1 MPAIT
6 PLHERGDANSMAPGE
21 ATTGDAA
28 EDALL
33 AATAV
38 SKRFGGVTAVEDVS
52 IAVRRGSIASI
63 IGPNGAGKTSFLN
76 MVSGFYRPDGGSIVF
91 EGRDTTRLRPAEIA
105 ALGIARTFQNI
116 ALFSGMTVLDNI
128 MLGRH
133 VRMKSGVL
141 SSFLYWGLA
150 QKEEVAHRARVEEL
164 IDFLGLQ
171 DLRKQP
177 TSGLAYG
184 LRKRVELARA
194 LALDPKLLL
203 LDEPMGGMN
212 QEEKED
218 MARYIIDVNEQWGT
232 TIILIE
238 HDMAVVMDISDRVA
252 VLDRGRKIA
261 EGTPGEV
268 RADPRVQEIY
278 LGTTIAES
286 TERRHVARSA

>member
-1 MPAIT
+1 VP
-6 PLHERGDANSMAPGE
+6 GDINRANSVSGE
-21 ATTGDAA
+21 
-28 EDALL
+28 ALL
-33 AATAV
+33 AASDV
-38 SKRFGGVTAVEDVS
+38 SKHFGGVRAVEGVTLSVS
-52 IAVRRGSIASI
+52 RGELISI

-76 MVSGFYRPDGGSIVF
+76 MISGFYRPDTGSIVF
-91 EGRDTTRLRPAEIA
+91 EAKEITGVRPSHIA

-133 VRMKSGVL
+133 VRMKAGVL
-141 SSFLYWGLA
+141 SSFIYWGLA

-164 IDFLGLQ
+164 IEFLKLE

-218 MARYIIDVNEQWGT
+218 MARFILDVNQQWGT

-261 EGTPGEV
+261 EGSPGEV
-268 RADPRVQEIY
+268 QRHPDVIRAY
-278 LGTTIAES
+278 LGTAAARVE
-286 TERRHVARSA
+286 VAA

>member
-1 MPAIT
+1 MVSNA
-6 PLHERGDANSMAPGE
+6 RAP
-21 ATTGDAA
+21 
-28 EDALL
+28 
-33 AATAV
+33 AATAPGDKQLAVRGV
-38 SKRFGGVTAVEDVS
+38 SKHFGGVHAIDDLSVAVN
-52 IAVRRGSIASI
+52 RGAILSI
-63 IGPNGAGKTSFLN
+63 IGPNGAGKTTLLN
-76 MVSGFYRPDGGSIVF
+76 MISGFLHPGRGTIHL
-91 EGRDTTRLRPAEIA
+91 EGRDITHARPSEVA

-133 VRMKSGVL
+133 VRMKAGVL

-150 QKEEVAHRARVEEL
+150 QKEEIAHRARAEEL
-164 IDFLGLQ
+164 IEFLELE

-218 MARYIIDVNEQWGT
+218 MARFILDVNREWGT

-261 EGTPGEV
+261 EGTRGEV
-268 RADPRVQEIY
+268 QRHPDVIRAY
-278 LGTTIAES
+278 LGTAK
-286 TERRHVARSA
+286 ERREVAAA

>member
-1 MPAIT
+1 
-6 PLHERGDANSMAPGE
+6 MAPGE
-21 ATTGDAA
+21 STPAGDAP
-28 EDALL
+28 EDDILL

-38 SKRFGGVTAVEDVS
+38 SKRFGGVTAVENVS
-52 IAVRRGSIASI
+52 IAVKRGSIAAI

-76 MVSGFYRPDGGSIVF
+76 MVSGFYRPDGGTIRF
-91 EGRDTTRLRPAEIA
+91 AGTDTTRFRPAEIA

-116 ALFSGMTVLDNI
+116 ALFGGMTVLDNL

-133 VRMKSGVL
+133 VHMKSGIL
-141 SSFLYWGLA
+141 SSFIYWGLA

-164 IDFLGLQ
+164 IDFLELQ

-177 TSGLAYG
+177 TSALAYG
-184 LRKRVELARA
+184 LRKRVELGRA

-218 MARYIIDVNEQWGT
+218 MASYILDVNEQWGT

-261 EGTPGEV
+261 EGTPSEV
-268 RADPRVQEIY
+268 QSNPDVILAY
-278 LGTTIAES
+278 LGTG
-286 TERRHVARSA
+286 ERGAGEQRGRAA